1 MRDVTAPPLAHQLPQ
16 GVVKRDHRR
25 LMLPERMEEDGLVL
39 RRWVVGDAEALH
51 AVIAESASHLRP
63 WLTWVREENLS
74 VEGRRAFIA
83 ERERDWQGGGSVLL
97 GIFVGERI
105 AGGCSLNVR
114 AGGGGVAGA
123 DGVLEI
129 GYWLHPAFRGH
140 GLATRAARLLTEA
153 ALAMPDLLAVEI
165 RHDKSNAASGA
176 VPRRLGYTLVGEAP
190 NRAPAPADS
199 GTDLVW
205 RRAPVPR
212 NLVLRLSVD
221 LVPSDRGG
229 RHRPIADGYR
239 ASMSF
244 AQRRR
249 GIEPVVHDAI
259 VVLEQGSMLAPGE
272 GGLVRAWVLMPAELP
287 RSVGVGSVFT
297 LLEGNRIIGRAK
309 VLTMCSDPTLQP
321 LEDLRAAKTRPLVES
336 SAPPLSGGAVANG

>member
-1 MRDVTAPPLAHQLPQ
+1 
-16 GVVKRDHRR
+16 
-25 LMLPERMEEDGLVL
+25 MLPERMEDDGLVL

-63 WLTWVREENLS
+63 WVTWVEDENIS
-74 VEGRRAFIA
+74 IEQRGTFIA
-83 ERERDWQGGGSVLL
+83 DREREWQAGGSVLL
-97 GIFVGERI
+97 GMFVGERI

-114 AGGGGVAGA
+114 A
-123 DGVLEI
+123 DTTGVLEI

-153 ALAMPDLLAVEI
+153 ALAEPDVRAVEI
-165 RHDKSNAASGA
+165 RHDKANTASGA
-176 VPRRLGYTLVGEAP
+176 VPRRLGYTLVGTAP

-205 RRAPVPR
+205 RRAPVPQ
-212 NLVLRLSVD
+212 NVVLRLSLD
-221 LVPSDRGG
+221 LVHSDRGG
-229 RHRPIADGYR
+229 RRRPVLDGYR

-244 AQRRR
+244 GQRRR

-259 VVLEQGSMLAPGE
+259 VVLEQGSALAPGQR
-272 GGLVRAWVLMPAELP
+272 GLARAWVLMPDELP

-297 LLEGNRIIGRAK
+297 LLEGDQIVGRAEI
-309 VLTMCSDPTLQP
+309 VAMCSDPTLQP
-321 LEDLRAAKTRPLVES
+321 LQDLRAAKTRPLMGS
-336 SAPPLSGGAVANG
+336 SRAREAL